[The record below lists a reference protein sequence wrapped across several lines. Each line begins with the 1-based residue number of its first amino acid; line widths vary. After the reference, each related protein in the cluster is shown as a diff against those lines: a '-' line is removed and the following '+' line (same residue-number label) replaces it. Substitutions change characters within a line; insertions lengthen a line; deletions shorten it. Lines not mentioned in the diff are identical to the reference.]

1 MSEQDLPLAGIR
13 VVEFCHMI
21 MGPSCG
27 LILGDLG
34 ADVIKVEPTPNGDN
48 TRRLAGSGAGF
59 FPAFNRNKRSIA
71 LDLKSKEGLEI
82 ARKLIAS
89 GDVLTENFRPG
100 AMTKL
105 GLGAEDATALNP
117 RLIYCSLKGF
127 LSGPYSH
134 RAALDEIAQMMGGL
148 AYMTGP

>member
-59 FPAFNRNKRSIA
+59 FPAFNRNKR
-71 LDLKSKEGLEI
+71 LDRARPQI
-82 ARKLIAS
+82 ARRAS
-89 GDVLTENFRPG
+89 R
-100 AMTKL
+100 
-105 GLGAEDATALNP
+105 
-117 RLIYCSLKGF
+117 S
-127 LSGPYSH
+127 
-134 RAALDEIAQMMGGL
+134 RAS
-148 AYMTGP
+148 